1 MASPV
6 ITIVLITLTVT
17 FSGCKWAPGA
27 KGLKSDSKIAE
38 SQGCYSD
45 GYQPFNYNSRLKQ
58 SKPTWVEAAE
68 GELAKNFAA
77 AGVNLLPLLTGYR
90 GTEKGLRE
98 VSEISVK
105 TCSRNESLEL
115 SKNTK
120 LSVIIVDFLNLYKAG
135 GPPTSAQS
143 LQVYFEG
150 DRKNTIFSTQNSNG
164 NVSFD
169 KPILQSSVPVDYATH
184 HNQSLDAWQKATTLG
199 LTPKQGLTVV
209 HVDTHSDLY
218 MYPETQLPVRHIADY
233 LNFAA
238 GPSSEKNFQVEKI
251 IWILPDTFPIGPAP
265 STGKPF
271 HISRTTPYDTKF
283 GTIQVTTARL
293 KEVDFSKLPEGYF
306 LDIDS
311 DYFSNSGWDTRF
323 QWGYNPSRP
332 ELLLQLQDFTQRV
345 FAPQSKKP
353 SIVTIS
359 TSPEFTPW
367 EDFVEVKRYFSHV
380 FTEKDFIKNT
390 VASYHYHYDEGRDK
404 FLHQEVS
411 YLMGKASPCQFS
423 QTLYDLLQI
432 FGAEDRADDYI
443 GFCHG
448 H

>member
-1 MASPV
+1 M
-6 ITIVLITLTVT
+6 TIGLIALTAGLP
-17 FSGCKWAPGA
+17 GCKWAPGA
-27 KGLKSDSKIAE
+27 QGLKSDAKNANL
-38 SQGCYSD
+38 QTCYSD
-45 GYQPFNYNSRLKQ
+45 SYQPFNYNSRLKQ
-58 SKPTWVEAAE
+58 SKPAWVETAE
-68 GELAKNFAA
+68 GKLAQSFAK

-98 VSEISVK
+98 VTEISVK
-105 TCSRNESLEL
+105 TCSKEESLEL
-115 SKNTK
+115 SKNTNI
-120 LSVIIVDFLNLYKAG
+120 SAVIVDFLNMHRAG
-135 GPPTSAQS
+135 EQPTSVQS
-143 LQVYFEG
+143 LQVYFES
-150 DRKNTIFSTQNSNG
+150 DRRNTIFSTQNANA
-164 NVSFD
+164 NVTFD

-218 MYPETQLPVRHIADY
+218 MYSDTQLPVRHIADY

-238 GPSSEKNFQVEKI
+238 GPSTEKNFRLEKI
-251 IWILPDTFPIGPAP
+251 IWILPDTFPIGTPP
-265 STGKPF
+265 SPGNPF
-271 HISRTTPYDTKF
+271 HISQTTPYDTKL
-283 GTIQVTTARL
+283 GSIQVTTARL
-293 KEVDFSKLPEGYF
+293 RDVDFSKLPEGYL

-332 ELLLQLQDFTQRV
+332 ELLRQLQGFTERV
-345 FAPQSKKP
+345 FGPQSKKP

-367 EDFVEVKRYFSHV
+367 EDFVEMKRYFSHV

-404 FLHQEVS
+404 FLQQEVA
-411 YLMGKASPCQFS
+411 YLMGKASACQFS

-432 FGAEDRADDYI
+432 FGAEDRAEDYA
-443 GFCHG
+443 GFCHRQ
-448 H
+448 